1 MNKLFGIKYKN
12 INDIN
17 EKLNINIFNNQ
28 KIYKSIN
35 LLLINNNEPFIKYD
49 CQTKYVLIYNG
60 ELLNKDELRCKL
72 RTLGFQFKT
81 ELDEEVILNSYIY
94 YKENCFNHFKG
105 AYSIIIY
112 TSNKVIIARDKLG
125 VKPIFYS
132 LKDDNFIFSNEIK
145 SLLKSNLIEPIVNE
159 DGLKELF
166 TMSPSFTPS
175 LTPFKDIKMVKPGEY
190 IIYEDNLLSK
200 VLYYKLPIYKYS
212 KSYKEAKYELKE
224 LLNKSINRLIH
235 NKDDYGA
242 LLSGG
247 IDSSIVALL
256 ANKINLDTYF
266 LEYNNNDLYFKK
278 NDFQRDL
285 DKKYALIMS
294 KYLNSNMEI
303 LSINEEELF
312 NNLISSLKA
321 RDLPGMGDIDSS
333 LYWLCNNI
341 NNKNILTGE
350 CSDEILGGYPWYYR
364 DKEESKLPWLRNIEF
379 RENILKDEFKN
390 LNLNEYLDYS
400 YNELI
405 KDYEECS
412 YDNIEDKKW
421 RKLTYIN
428 IYSFMQQLL
437 YRQEMMTTNNN
448 INALSPFI
456 DIDLVEF
463 CYNLPSNYKYKDNK
477 EKCILKEAF
486 YNDLPFEITNRI
498 KNPYPK
504 TFSPIYKNMLINKI
518 KEYLSDSNSTIN
530 KFYKKEEIE
539 KLINEESNI
548 PFYGQ
553 LMTETQFLAYLVQF
567 EEWVKLY
574 NIKFKIKGTL
584 V

>member
-12 INDIN
+12 NIEI
-17 EKLNINIFNNQ
+17 EEILNSNLFQNQ
-28 KIYKSIN
+28 KTYKSIN
-35 LLLINNNEPFIKYD
+35 IMLINNNEPFIKYD

-60 ELLNKDELRCKL
+60 ELLNKEELRCKL

-81 ELDEEVILNSYIY
+81 ELDEEVIINSYIY

-112 TSNKVIIARDKLG
+112 TSNKIIIARDKLG
-125 VKPIFYS
+125 IKPLFYS
-132 LKDDNFIFSNEIK
+132 LKNDNFIFSNEIK
-145 SLLKSNLIEPIVNE
+145 TLLNSKMVEPIVSIN
-159 DGLKELF
+159 GLKELF
-166 TMSPSFTPS
+166 TLSPGFTPS
-175 LTPFKDIKMVKPGEY
+175 ITPFEEIKMVRPGEY
-190 IIYEDNLLSK
+190 IIYEDNILNK

-247 IDSSIVALL
+247 IDSSIVALF
-256 ANKINLDTYF
+256 ANKSSLDTYF
-266 LEYNNNDLYFKK
+266 LEYNNNDIYFKK
-278 NDFQRDL
+278 NNFQRDL
-285 DKKYALIMS
+285 DKNYALIMS
-294 KYLNSNMEI
+294 NYLNSNMEI
-303 LSINEEELF
+303 LSISEEELF
-312 NNLISSLKA
+312 NNLITSLKA

-333 LYWLCNNI
+333 LYWLCSNI
-341 NNKNILTGE
+341 HNKNILTGE

-364 DKEESKLPWLRNIEF
+364 DKEDSKLPWIRNINF
-379 RENILKDEFKN
+379 RINILKDEFKS
-390 LNLNEYLDYS
+390 LNLTEYLDYS

-405 KDYEECS
+405 KDYEECI
-412 YDNIEDKKW
+412 YDNNEDKKW
-421 RKLTYIN
+421 RKLTFIN

-437 YRQEMMTTNNN
+437 YRQEMITTNNN
-448 INALSPFI
+448 LNALSPFI
-456 DIDLVEF
+456 DNDLVEF
-463 CYNLPSNYKYKDNK
+463 CYNLPSNYKYKNNI
-477 EKCILKEAF
+477 EKYILKEAF
-486 YNDLPFEITNRI
+486 ENDLPKEISKRV

-504 TFSPIYKNMLINKI
+504 TFSPIYKKMLINKI
-518 KEYLSDSNSTIN
+518 NEYLQDKNSTIN

-539 KLINEESNI
+539 KLINDESNI

-567 EEWVKLY
+567 EEWVKIY
-574 NIKFKIKGTL
+574 NVKFKIKGTQ
-584 V
+584 